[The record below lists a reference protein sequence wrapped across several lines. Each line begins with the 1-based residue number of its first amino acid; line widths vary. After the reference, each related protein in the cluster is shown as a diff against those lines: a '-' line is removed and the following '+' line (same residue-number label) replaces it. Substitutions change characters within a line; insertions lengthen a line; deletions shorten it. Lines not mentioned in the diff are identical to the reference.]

1 MMSLVPP
8 QHWQPPA
15 QQPTCTNIRIRSV
28 DDAHKIF
35 YAIHKGVLRMVTRR
49 LDSDERAA
57 LQTGCVYAWE
67 ERSPNT
73 EITGTGIERFTEGR
87 RWSASRVRDVCRMH
101 CSRSACLPLNSTP
114 RNFCST
120 TKNGLLTLIMG
131 EYPVWPSRQV
141 LTSHMYQWPPARW
154 LGTAC

>member
-1 MMSLVPP
+1 
-8 QHWQPPA
+8 
-15 QQPTCTNIRIRSV
+15 
-28 DDAHKIF
+28 
-35 YAIHKGVLRMVTRR
+35 MVTRR

-101 CSRSACLPLNSTP
+101 CSGSVCLPLNSP
-114 RNFCST
+114 PGIFV
-120 TKNGLLTLIMG
+120 LLRKMG
-131 EYPVWPSRQV
+131 S
-141 LTSHMYQWPPARW
+141 
-154 LGTAC
+154 